1 MSNLNAASKLVA
13 TLNQLL
19 IDTADCE
26 ALGISYEAADVLFN
40 VLMAAKGKA
49 DRSHLQAMVDER
61 KARNVITHANLA
73 AES

>member
-49 DRSHLQAMVDER
+49 DRSHLQAMTDER
-61 KARNVITHANLA
+61 AARNLQVHAKLRT
-73 AES
+73 EV